1 MGVGERLS
9 LRTLCMMLEYLC
21 YLLAIPP
28 PSLLL
33 LDHTTGSRIITVFIS
48 TPSPPYLASS
58 NTSSCL
64 GVNPILAYSRLPTIE
79 DSRKAGSLAL
89 SACSAPA
96 PRLWCSGSVTRIWRT
111 YLQSARYLNAVA
123 HQLTIK
129 GLCAHILQS
138 YTCQVAHKILHG
150 WLLGLFGPRYG

>member
-1 MGVGERLS
+1 
-9 LRTLCMMLEYLC
+9 MLEYDII
-21 YLLAIPP
+21 YLRFRLPA
-28 PSLLL
+28 LLR
-33 LDHTTGSRIITVFIS
+33 LDQTTGSRIITVLIS

-64 GVNPILAYSRLPTIE
+64 GVNPILAYSRLPTTE

-89 SACSAPA
+89 SACSVPHLTSIAPA

-111 YLQSARYLNAVA
+111 CLQLARNLDAVA

-129 GLCAHILQS
+129 GLRPHMLQS
-138 YTCQVAHKILHG
+138 YTCQVVHEILHG
-150 WLLGLFGPRYG
+150 WPLCFIRPWHG